1 MANDH
6 QQSGQ
11 NQAATDE
18 AGLLP
23 SLPTQEAQQA
33 DSGAPQLVGS
43 GFQAEADATA
53 KSVPGQESSQANSS
67 APGRQEDS
75 AISQPQNAGDQAEE
89 LPALDHKCCNLPQES
104 SQADPSPQAQGEEAE
119 ITPAHESPTP
129 KSNDTWIALIGW
141 LTLATGLLCFA
152 DFYYFF
158 SDFGPLRR
166 AELDIVHPEARMG
179 LSLMMLSRGSLWNVV
194 LLGLMCW
201 VGWRLARGISGPSE
215 KATHL
220 LGGWILLTSVAHRA
234 PFFLPMATHMLALG
248 ALWCAGLTWLGRPKF
263 QSLWVLQLAY
273 WSWILTVGYYSLPA
287 TLSVWLTLMIVVETG
302 LALAKFGWGR
312 QVDQVALVAF
322 VVLTFLA
329 FWVQE
334 TYNLSVGAALVC
346 WSLLR
351 LSLLGPVQ
359 QSSDS
364 ACGGPKALALV
375 LGVVLLSGWTTAC
388 DNQGLQT
395 ARVLDELAR
404 GFGLIQH
411 WRPSPHPLK
420 LSVELLA
427 QETSQP
433 MHISGLRALLRT
445 EHLAALRE
453 ERYLRL
459 NVGFFSYLTR
469 MAPPATSATGWDGL
483 EIRSSLG
490 QPFWKW
496 SRRNSLD
503 RIVPQPTEALNG
515 S

>member
-1 MANDH
+1 MMANDH

-11 NQAATDE
+11 NQAETHE
-18 AGLLP
+18 AEPLP
-23 SLPTQEAQQA
+23 SLPTEEAQQA
-33 DSGAPQLVGS
+33 DTNASQLVGS
-43 GFQAEADATA
+43 GYQAQAQATEQ
-53 KSVPGQESSQANSS
+53 SVPG
-67 APGRQEDS
+67 
-75 AISQPQNAGDQAEE
+75 
-89 LPALDHKCCNLPQES
+89 QES
-104 SQADPSPQAQGEEAE
+104 SQADPSPQAHELPTSKSDE
-119 ITPAHESPTP
+119 I
-129 KSNDTWIALIGW
+129 WIALIGW
-141 LTLATGLLCFA
+141 LTVATGLLCFA
-152 DFYYFF
+152 DFHYFF

-179 LSLMMLSRGSLWNVV
+179 LSLMMLSRGSLWNTV

-312 QVDQVALVAF
+312 QADQVALVAF
-322 VVLTFLA
+322 VILTFLA

-375 LGVVLLSGWTTAC
+375 LGVVLLSGWTTAR

-411 WRPSPHPLK
+411 WRPSSHPPTFT
-420 LSVELLA
+420 VELLTA

-433 MHISGLRALLRT
+433 IPVNGLRALLRA

-459 NVGFFSYLTR
+459 NVGFYSYLTR
-469 MAPPATSATGWDGL
+469 IVPSNNGSAIWEQL
-483 EIRSSLG
+483 EIRSSQG

-496 SRRNSLD
+496 SRRNSVD
-503 RIVPQPTEALNG
+503 RIIPQPTEAQG
-515 S
+515 GY